1 MINKL
6 CPKCGSSRVQLS
18 NEETHHH
25 GFFWWLFF
33 GWYAWSVYIC
43 CKWTIGLTVF
53 LCWDIWAYIID
64 KIKGVG
70 HVWQCRRFFSGKKR
84 VYYCHDC
91 GFNFRA

>member
-6 CPKCGSSRVQLS
+6 CPKCGSSHVQLS

-33 GWYAWSVYIC
+33 GWYAWFVYIC

-53 LCWDIWAYIID
+53 LFVRLQ
-64 KIKGVG
+64 KGHEG
-70 HVWQCRRFFSGKKR
+70 TKLYLHNAR
-84 VYYCHDC
+84 
-91 GFNFRA
+91 